1 MVWDHLSNGETCHYL
16 NSIMELVITQ
26 THNFKLVR
34 WWNIRTSTKLS
45 LQSGGPVM
53 PIYPTHSVPLK
64 VELKQK
70 HVKKGKMKVKI

>member
-45 LQSGGPVM
+45 LQLGGPVM

-64 VELKQK
+64 VELKK
-70 HVKKGKMKVKI
+70 NM